1 MIIDASA
8 LLAMLQGE
16 TGGDVVES
24 ALATASIS
32 AINWSEVIQKLLRY
46 DEGAISACHDLLLIG
61 LKVIP
66 FDVKQAE
73 LAAKLW
79 LPHQHLGLS
88 LADRACLQLGLQSG
102 KTILTAD
109 KAWENIKNNEI
120 KIKLIR

>member
-16 TGGDVVES
+16 AGGEQVETVLSSS
-24 ALATASIS
+24 AIS

-46 DEGAISACHDLLLIG
+46 DTNAAILCADLLLIG

-66 FDVKQAE
+66 FDLNQAE
-73 LAAKLW
+73 QAAKLW
-79 LPHQHLGLS
+79 LPNQHLGLS

-109 KAWENIKNNEI
+109 KAWANIKNQHI